1 MIEKLDIIRAKS
13 GDEDSIEKI
22 ILEYQN
28 FIYFKNK
35 NLFLKGAD
43 KEDLIQE
50 GLIGLIKAIKSYD
63 EERNICFNTFASL
76 CIRRQILTAVKKY
89 NSEKN
94 KNLNKAIQ
102 GGKYNESEEVIKYN
116 YPSLNYYTPEQIY
129 LGTELVHYLKKYMK
143 ENLSG
148 LEKDIF
154 LQMSKG
160 YNYRE
165 IAILLDKDIKIIDN
179 SMQRIRKKL
188 LNYLEGYNKI

>member
-165 IAILLDKDIKIIDN
+165 IAILLDKDVKIIDN

>member
-148 LEKDIF
+148 LEKNIF

-165 IAILLDKDIKIIDN
+165 IAILLDKDVKIIDN